1 MTPARHYDAMVIGS
15 GPGGEGAAM
24 MLAKGGRNIAL
35 VERYGE
41 IGGGCTHWGTIP
53 SKSLRHAVQQV
64 ADYRIDPVLRRI
76 VGPVDIAYPDLL
88 KAAESVI
95 RQQTAMRERFY
106 YRNDVDIIAGHARFV
121 DDHTVEVET
130 ERSTSE
136 SYSADHFVIASGS
149 RPYHPPD
156 VDFTHPRVCD

>member
-1 MTPARHYDAMVIGS
+1 MTQRRHYEGIVIGS

-24 MLAKGGRNIAL
+24 MLAKGGKNIAM
-35 VERYGE
+35 VERYTE

-64 ADYRIDPVLRRI
+64 ADYRLDPMLRRV

-95 RQQTAMRERFY
+95 RQQTTWTSLPGTRVSSTNIPSRWRAS
-106 YRNDVDIIAGHARFV
+106 AAAASA
-121 DDHTVEVET
+121 TLP
-130 ERSTSE
+130 STS
-136 SYSADHFVIASGS
+136 
-149 RPYHPPD
+149 
-156 VDFTHPRVCD
+156 